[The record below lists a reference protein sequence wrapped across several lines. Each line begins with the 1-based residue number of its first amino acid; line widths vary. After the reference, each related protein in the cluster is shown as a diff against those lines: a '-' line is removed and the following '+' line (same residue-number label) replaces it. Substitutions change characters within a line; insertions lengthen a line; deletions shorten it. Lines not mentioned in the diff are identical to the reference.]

1 MRVSDF
7 PIFTLKDNPSD
18 AEIVSHKLM
27 IRAGLIRKISSG
39 QYSWLPIGMRVL
51 EKIQQIIRSELN
63 NIGCMEI
70 SMPLVQPS
78 ELWKESGRWDKY
90 GPELLRF
97 KDRNDRDFCFGPTF
111 EEVVT
116 DLIRK
121 DVSSYKQL
129 PLNFF
134 QITTKFR
141 DEIRPRFGV
150 MRAREFIMKDAYSF
164 HADKNCLDKSYNS
177 YKQAYGNIFKRL
189 GLNFTVVSADSGN
202 IGGDESHEYHVI
214 ADTGEDDLLISD
226 SGDGMNVEIAKE
238 KYSLENLD
246 ELIDKTSMKHKKGI
260 EVGHIFKLG
269 QKYTESMDT
278 KITHENGTMDNIF
291 MGCYG
296 IGVTRIVA
304 AAIEQ
309 NHDDSG
315 IIWPTAISP
324 FKCVIIEIDASKNNS
339 VKNQSDFLYKMLK
352 DKNIDVIVDN
362 RDVGFGIKMKDWEL
376 IGIPHFFIIGKN
388 EAAKNIITHKL
399 RTLPNKNSLQIE
411 DMEIFVEKNILH
423 DMK

>member
-1 MRVSDF
+1 
-7 PIFTLKDNPSD
+7 
-18 AEIVSHKLM
+18 
-27 IRAGLIRKISSG
+27 
-39 QYSWLPIGMRVL
+39 
-51 EKIQQIIRSELN
+51 
-63 NIGCMEI
+63 
-70 SMPLVQPS
+70 
-78 ELWKESGRWDKY
+78 
-90 GPELLRF
+90 
-97 KDRNDRDFCFGPTF
+97 
-111 EEVVT
+111 
-116 DLIRK
+116 
-121 DVSSYKQL
+121 
-129 PLNFF
+129 
-134 QITTKFR
+134 
-141 DEIRPRFGV
+141 
-150 MRAREFIMKDAYSF
+150 
-164 HADKNCLDKSYNS
+164 
-177 YKQAYGNIFKRL
+177 
-189 GLNFTVVSADSGN
+189 
-202 IGGDESHEYHVI
+202 
-214 ADTGEDDLLISD
+214 
-226 SGDGMNVEIAKE
+226 MNVEIAKE

-269 QKYTESMDT
+269 QKYTKSMDT
-278 KITHENGTMDNIF
+278 KITHENGTMNNIF

-324 FKCVIIEIDASKNNS
+324 FKCVIIEIDAFKNNS
-339 VKNQSDFLYKMLK
+339 VKNQSDLLYKMLK
-352 DKNIDVIVDN
+352 DKNIDVIVDY

-411 DMEIFVEKNILH
+411 DMEMFVEKNILL